1 MSRPDLRIDQP
12 GHVGPARALAV
23 RAAHVAGLPQA
34 VVDRVALA
42 ATELASNLVRHAGGG
57 SLLAQQGPAGLELLA
72 LDLGPGIA
80 RVSDSMRDGFSTAG
94 TLGAGLGTVRRA
106 ADEFDLFSLP
116 GAGTVVLARW
126 RRAERLGP
134 VVGAVGVPAPGEDV
148 SGDAWTAVRGSGVL
162 TVLVSDGLGHGP
174 AAAAA
179 SRRAVALVREHPDAD
194 PAALLGTLRSGLAG
208 TRGAAVAVAQVH
220 HGTGRLRFVGMGNVA
235 ARLHADRSAGARRL
249 VSRPGIVGVGQN
261 RPALIDTVHPWGPES
276 LLVLSTDGVSDRW
289 SLADWP
295 GLTRHDPTTVAAWV
309 LWHANRRRDDVCV
322 LALAGARW

>member
-1 MSRPDLRIDQP
+1 MTRPDLWVDQP

-23 RAAHVAGLPQA
+23 RAARAAGLPQA
-34 VVDRVALA
+34 TVDRVALA

-57 SLLAQQGPAGLELLA
+57 SLVAHHGPAGMELLS

-80 RVSDSMRDGFSTAG
+80 RISESMRDGFSTAG

-116 GAGTVVLARW
+116 DAGTVVLARW
-126 RRAERLGP
+126 RTAERLGP
-134 VVGAVGVPAPGEDV
+134 VVGAVGLPAPGEEV
-148 SGDAWTAVRGSGVL
+148 SGDAWTVVRGAGLL
-162 TVLVSDGLGHGP
+162 TVLVCDGLGHGP

-179 SRRAVALVREHPDAD
+179 SRRAVALAREHPDAD
-194 PAALLGTLRSGLAG
+194 PLTLLGALRTGLVG

-220 HGTGRLRFVGMGNVA
+220 HGTGRLRFVGMGNVS
-235 ARLHADRSAGARRL
+235 ARLYADRTSSGRRL
-249 VSRPGIVGVGQN
+249 VSRPGIVGAGQA
-261 RPALIDTVHPWGPES
+261 RPPVADTVHPWGQES
-276 LLVLSTDGVSDRW
+276 LLVLATDGASERW
-289 SLADWP
+289 SLDDWP
-295 GLTRHDPTTVAAWV
+295 GLTDHDPTTVAAWV